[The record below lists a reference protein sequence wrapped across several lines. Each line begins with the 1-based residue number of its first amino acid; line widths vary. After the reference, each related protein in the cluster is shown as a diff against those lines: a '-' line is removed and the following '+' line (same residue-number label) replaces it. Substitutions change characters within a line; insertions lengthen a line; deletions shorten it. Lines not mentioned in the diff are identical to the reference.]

1 MKLTAYCVT
10 QKKKVNI
17 TRIKNIWKIKSRN
30 HHLYLIEGESKEC
43 TTSLWRAVSLSD
55 AEALSK
61 QHKIPIR
68 VKPASTKPKKVKRSK
83 SKTAKPK
90 AKKATKTKAKTKAKA
105 KAKAKPK
112 AKKAKNK
119 MIHINSNS

>member
-30 HHLYLIEGESKEC
+30 HFLYLIEGESKEC

-55 AEALSK
+55 AEELSK

-68 VKPASTKPKKVKRSK
+68 VKPASSKPKKVKRSK
-83 SKTAKPK
+83 SKSAKPK
-90 AKKATKTKAKTKAKA
+90 AKKATKSKTKPKE
-105 KAKAKPK
+105 KK
-112 AKKAKNK
+112 AKKSKK
-119 MIHINSNS
+119 